1 MRSLLALLFSLPL
14 LLGAPA
20 LVDAAGKDKG
30 KAKAGQVPTVS
41 KGKNKGKSGDVTTD
55 RLLGTVISAVE
66 RALIG
71 DYIKKAKVK
80 HNGLPP
86 GLAKRQ
92 HSEHRSVRPRHPPR
106 RPAALPRRQRAATVR
121 LPPVHVPRPAGG
133 AATRSGL
140 PAPSPRLG
148 RGGCASGRARSPDR
162 ADRNGSGSDRSCWS

>member
-92 HSEHRSVRPRHPPR
+92 HLPPGLQKHIER
-106 RPAALPRRQRAATVR
+106 TGR
-121 LPPVHVPRPAGG
+121 LPPGLEKRELPGDLRRLLPYHKGKDYRVVGDDIVLIEI
-133 AATRSGL
+133 ATELILDVMQGVLR
-140 PAPSPRLG
+140 
-148 RGGCASGRARSPDR
+148 
-162 ADRNGSGSDRSCWS
+162 